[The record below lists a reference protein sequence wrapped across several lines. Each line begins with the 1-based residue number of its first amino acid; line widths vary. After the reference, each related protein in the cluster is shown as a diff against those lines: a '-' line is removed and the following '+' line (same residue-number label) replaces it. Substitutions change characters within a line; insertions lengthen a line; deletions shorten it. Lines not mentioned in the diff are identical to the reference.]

1 MEAPCIEVKNLKKYF
16 KTNNG
21 FLHAVDDVSF
31 KIGKG
36 KTMGIVGESGCG
48 KSTLGRTIIHMH
60 ESTDG
65 QIFYNG
71 KDVTHVNGRELKEL
85 RTHMQIV
92 FQDPY
97 SSLNPRM
104 TVEETIREPLEL
116 TKKYSKSQINE
127 EVTKLMELC
136 GVEERLRLAYP
147 HEMDGG
153 RRQRVGIARALSL
166 NPDFIVCDEPVSALD
181 VSIQAQVLNL
191 LKDLQKAKGL
201 TYMFVTHDLSV
212 VRHIS
217 NDIGV
222 MYLGQM
228 VETSESKELFDVML
242 TAVHDDDADKT
253 DLKDSF
259 DGLGTIIEAERTAG
273 NFSVANGN
281 VFATGTLTRAN
292 VGDKFLEMYRHM
304 PSTFRSKREA
314 KLYISADLG
323 DLYDDWLQDQ
333 GVVVI
338 QSDTAEVAGQ
348 KYLRGTNKKVE
359 IVRLNNMPDGSQF
372 AMLTTKEIV
381 VYGYDSE
388 SDFQSLMPFASGN
401 PYHFT
406 AAGKYVIGFQ
416 LVTLDKS
423 EICINDQPFTP
434 TGADYDEIGS
444 LDGEG

>member
-1 MEAPCIEVKNLKKYF
+1 MDLTTPIDIQAVIGAVKEHRDLLTTLDAEQANETLQHFTAIPGVKDS
-16 KTNNG
+16 
-21 FLHAVDDVSF
+21 LV
-31 KIGKG
+31 
-36 KTMGIVGESGCG
+36 
-48 KSTLGRTIIHMH
+48 LGRTTLGKISHKY
-60 ESTDG
+60 TGVFVG
-65 QIFYNG
+65 QKSNG
-71 KDVTHVNGRELKEL
+71 KIVPRTLK
-85 RTHMQIV
+85 V
-92 FQDPY
+92 
-97 SSLNPRM
+97 
-104 TVEETIREPLEL
+104 
-116 TKKYSKSQINE
+116 
-127 EVTKLMELC
+127 
-136 GVEERLRLAYP
+136 YP
-147 HEMDGG
+147 CVMEMD
-153 RRQRVGIARALSL
+153 
-166 NPDFIVCDEPVSALD
+166 DEPERYRRTYIQEVKGGLD
-181 VSIQAQVLNL
+181 PFEHPFEVWLMNYGYKCA
-191 LKDLQKAKGL
+191 
-201 TYMFVTHDLSV
+201 
-212 VRHIS
+212 
-217 NDIGV
+217 
-222 MYLGQM
+222 
-228 VETSESKELFDVML
+228 SKELFDVML

-273 NFSVANGN
+273 NFSVAKGN